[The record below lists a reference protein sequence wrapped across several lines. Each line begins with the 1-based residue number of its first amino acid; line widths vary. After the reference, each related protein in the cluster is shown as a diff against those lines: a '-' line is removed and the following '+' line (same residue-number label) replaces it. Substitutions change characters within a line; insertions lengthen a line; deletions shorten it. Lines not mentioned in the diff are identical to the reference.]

1 MDTVNVIPDK
11 KQASILLGGI
21 ARQLLEIY
29 GYKNYDYGNFVVM
42 DTKNGIHW
50 TYTLG
55 KLTQHWGKMTE
66 QMHLEI
72 GAINLFCVDA
82 ENPIFPLDQV
92 LFTAGLMGKKS
103 EWANG

>member
-1 MDTVNVIPDK
+1 MKTVNLIPSK
-11 KQASILLGGI
+11 KQASIMLGGI

-29 GYKNYDYGNFVVM
+29 GYKNYDYGNFVVI
-42 DTKNGIHW
+42 DSAKGINW

-66 QMHLEI
+66 EMRLEV

-82 ENPIFPLDQV
+82 ENPTFPLDQV

-103 EWANG
+103 DWQNG